1 MGFWSIVGSVV
12 KWGFEQLQENVNEY
26 RAAQSEMGNK
36 STDDLTHIVKNDN
49 SRFSRQERLAAFKE
63 LKERDELDDLNS

>member
-1 MGFWSIVGSVV
+1 M
-12 KWGFEQLQENVNEY
+12 NEY

-63 LKERDELDDLNS
+63 LKERDELDDLKS